1 MAAKRGDD
9 KAWNEFISWCGE
21 RGLNPWTLAAYARWS
36 ERHHP
41 YPTVAKNI
49 EAIARVHHTKT
60 RKRLDRYPMVTS
72 TLSLIETRAKAKKS
86 AKDKQAALFPE
97 DDILE
102 RQATGKG
109 KAGKTKKKM
118 AKGGG
123 GGGKTKK
130 KTGTTKAVKGKG
142 KKTAKKKTGKAMSAS
157 PKLVSRRRLKS

>member
-21 RGLNPWTLAAYARWS
+21 RSLKAVPANPWTLAAYARWS

-60 RKRLDRYPMVTS
+60 RKHLDRHPMVKS

-109 KAGKTKKKM
+109 KAGKTKKN
-118 AKGGG
+118 
-123 GGGKTKK
+123 
-130 KTGTTKAVKGKG
+130 TGTAKVVKGKD

>member
-9 KAWNEFISWCGE
+9 KAWKEFISWCGE
-21 RGLNPWTLAAYARWS
+21 RGLKAVPANPWTLAAYARWS

-60 RKRLDRYPMVTS
+60 RKRLDRHPMVTS

-109 KAGKTKKKM
+109 KAGKTKKTPARPRPSRAR
-118 AKGGG
+118 AKRRPR
-123 GGGKTKK
+123 KK
-130 KTGTTKAVKGKG
+130 PVKQ
-142 KKTAKKKTGKAMSAS
+142 
-157 PKLVSRRRLKS
+157 

>member
-21 RGLNPWTLAAYARWS
+21 RGLKAVPANPWTLAAYARWS

-60 RKRLDRYPMVTS
+60 RKRLDRHPMVTS

-109 KAGKTKKKM
+109 KAGKTKKN
-118 AKGGG
+118 
-123 GGGKTKK
+123 
-130 KTGTTKAVKGKG
+130 TGTAKSVKGKG

>member
-21 RGLNPWTLAAYARWS
+21 RGLKAVPANPWTLAAYARWS

-41 YPTVAKNI
+41 YPNVAKNI

-60 RKRLDRYPMVTS
+60 RKRLDRHPMVTS

-102 RQATGKG
+102 RQATGKS
-109 KAGKTKKKM
+109 KAGKTKKN
-118 AKGGG
+118 
-123 GGGKTKK
+123 
-130 KTGTTKAVKGKG
+130 TGTAKAVEGKG

>member
-9 KAWNEFISWCGE
+9 KAWKEFISWCEE
-21 RGLNPWTLAAYARWS
+21 RGLKAVPANPWTLSAFARWS
-36 ERHHP
+36 ESQHP

-60 RKRLDRYPMVTS
+60 RKRLDRHPMVTS
-72 TLSLIETRAKAKKS
+72 TLSLLETRAEAKKS

-102 RQATGKG
+102 KKAAGKG
-109 KAGKTKKKM
+109 KAKKTKKLAGK
-118 AKGGG
+118 AKA
-123 GGGKTKK
+123 KK
-130 KTGTTKAVKGKG
+130 PAKG
-142 KKTAKKKTGKAMSAS
+142 KKTAKKKTRKGMSAS

>member
-1 MAAKRGDD
+1 MAAKRDD
-9 KAWNEFISWCGE
+9 AKAWNEFISWCGE
-21 RGLNPWTLAAYARWS
+21 RGLKAVPANPWTLAAYARWS

-49 EAIARVHHTKT
+49 KAIARVHHTKT
-60 RKRLDRYPMVTS
+60 RKRLDRHPMVTS

-109 KAGKTKKKM
+109 K
-118 AKGGG
+118 
-123 GGGKTKK
+123 
-130 KTGTTKAVKGKG
+130 G
-142 KKTAKKKTGKAMSAS
+142 KKTAKKKTGEAMSAS

>member
-21 RGLNPWTLAAYARWS
+21 RGLKAVPANPWTLAAYARWS

-60 RKRLDRYPMVTS
+60 RKRLDRHPMVTS
-72 TLSLIETRAKAKKS
+72 TLKLIETRSKAKKS

-102 RQATGKG
+102 RKAAGKVSP
-109 KAGKTKKKM
+109 KKTKKTTGK
-118 AKGGG
+118 AKA
-123 GGGKTKK
+123 KT
-130 KTGTTKAVKGKG
+130 AKGKG
-142 KKTAKKKTGKAMSAS
+142 KKTAKKKTRKGMSAS

>member
-9 KAWNEFISWCGE
+9 KAWNEFVSWCGE
-21 RGLNPWTLAAYARWS
+21 RGLKAVPANPWTLAAYARWS
-36 ERHHP
+36 ERQHS
-41 YPTVAKNI
+41 YPAIAKDI

-60 RKRLDRYPMVTS
+60 RKRLDRHPMVTR

-102 RQATGKG
+102 GELPG
-109 KAGKTKKKM
+109 KAGKTKKPTGT
-118 AKGGG
+118 ANG
-123 GGGKTKK
+123 K
-130 KTGTTKAVKGKG
+130 KTGKDKR
-142 KKTAKKKTGKAMSAS
+142 TAKKKTGKAMSAG

>member
-21 RGLNPWTLAAYARWS
+21 RGLKAVPANPWTLAAYARWS

-60 RKRLDRYPMVTS
+60 RKRLDRHPMVTS
-72 TLSLIETRAKAKKS
+72 TLKLIETRSKAKKS

-97 DDILE
+97 DHILE
-102 RQATGKG
+102 RKAAGKGRPKKTKTPTGKAKAKTATGKG
-109 KAGKTKKKM
+109 KQ
-118 AKGGG
+118 
-123 GGGKTKK
+123 
-130 KTGTTKAVKGKG
+130 
-142 KKTAKKKTGKAMSAS
+142 TAKKKTRKGMSAS

>member
-9 KAWNEFISWCGE
+9 KAWNEFISWCEE
-21 RGLNPWTLAAYARWS
+21 RGLKAVPANPWTLAAYARWS
-36 ERHHP
+36 ERQHP

-60 RKRLDRYPMVTS
+60 RKRLDRHPMVAS
-72 TLSLIETRAKAKKS
+72 TLKLIETRSKAKKS

-102 RQATGKG
+102 KETAGKG
-109 KAGKTKKKM
+109 RPRKTKKPT
-118 AKGGG
+118 
-123 GGGKTKK
+123 GK
-130 KTGTTKAVKGKG
+130 AKGKG
-142 KKTAKKKTGKAMSAS
+142 KKTAMKKTRKKMSAS

>member
-9 KAWNEFISWCGE
+9 KAWKEFISWCEE
-21 RGLNPWTLAAYARWS
+21 RGLKAVPANPWTLAAYARWS

-60 RKRLDRYPMVTS
+60 RKRLDRHPMVTS
-72 TLSLIETRAKAKKS
+72 TMRLIETRAKAKKS

-102 RQATGKG
+102 RKLPG
-109 KAGKTKKKM
+109 KAGKTRKAPGTAPGI
-118 AKGGG
+118 AKG
-123 GGGKTKK
+123 KRTARK
-130 KTGTTKAVKGKG
+130 KTRKG
-142 KKTAKKKTGKAMSAS
+142 MSAS
-157 PKLVSRRRLKS
+157 PKLLSRRRLKS

>member
-9 KAWNEFISWCGE
+9 KAWKEFISWCEE
-21 RGLNPWTLAAYARWS
+21 RGLKAVPANPWTLAAYARWS

-60 RKRLDRYPMVTS
+60 RKRLDRHPMVTS
-72 TLSLIETRAKAKKS
+72 TMRLIETRAKAKKS

-102 RQATGKG
+102 KKAAKKG
-109 KAGKTKKKM
+109 KAGKAKKSTGK
-118 AKGGG
+118 AKAI
-123 GGGKTKK
+123 
-130 KTGTTKAVKGKG
+130 KAKGKG
-142 KKTAKKKTGKAMSAS
+142 KKTAMKKTRKKMSAS

>member
-21 RGLNPWTLAAYARWS
+21 RGLKAVPANPWTLAAYARWS
-36 ERHHP
+36 ERHHS

-60 RKRLDRYPMVTS
+60 RKRLDRHPMITS
-72 TLSLIETRAKAKKS
+72 TLNLIETRAKAKKS

-102 RQATGKG
+102 RESPG
-109 KAGKTKKKM
+109 KAGKTKKPTGK
-118 AKGGG
+118 AKAE
-123 GGGKTKK
+123 T
-130 KTGTTKAVKGKG
+130 AKGKG
-142 KKTAKKKTGKAMSAS
+142 KKTAKKKTRKAMSAS

>member
-21 RGLNPWTLAAYARWS
+21 RGLKAVPANPWTLAAYARWS

-60 RKRLDRYPMVTS
+60 RKRLDRHPMVTS

-102 RQATGKG
+102 RQAAGKG
-109 KAGKTKKKM
+109 RPKKTKKTT
-118 AKGGG
+118 
-123 GGGKTKK
+123 GKA
-130 KTGTTKAVKGKG
+130 KAVKAKGKG
-142 KKTAKKKTGKAMSAS
+142 KKTAKKKTRKGMSAS

>member
-21 RGLNPWTLAAYARWS
+21 RGLKAVPANPWTLAAYARWS

-60 RKRLDRYPMVTS
+60 RKRLDRHPMVTR

-102 RQATGKG
+102 R
-109 KAGKTKKKM
+109 KAAAKDRPKKTKKTT
-118 AKGGG
+118 AKAKAKTAM
-123 GGGKTKK
+123 GK
-130 KTGTTKAVKGKG
+130 VKGRG
-142 KKTAKKKTGKAMSAS
+142 QKTAKKKTRKAMRAS

>member
-1 MAAKRGDD
+1 VAAKRGDD

-21 RGLNPWTLAAYARWS
+21 RGLRAMPANPWTLAAYARWS
-36 ERHHP
+36 ERHHS

-60 RKRLDRYPMVTS
+60 RKRLDRNPMVRS

-97 DDILE
+97 NDILK

-109 KAGKTKKKM
+109 KAGKTKKN
-118 AKGGG
+118 
-123 GGGKTKK
+123 
-130 KTGTTKAVKGKG
+130 TGTAKYVKGKG

>member
-21 RGLNPWTLAAYARWS
+21 RGLKAVPANPWTLAAYARWS

-109 KAGKTKKKM
+109 KAGKTKKN
-118 AKGGG
+118 
-123 GGGKTKK
+123 
-130 KTGTTKAVKGKG
+130 TGTAKAIKG

>member
-9 KAWNEFISWCGE
+9 KAWKEFISWCGE
-21 RGLNPWTLAAYARWS
+21 RGLKAVPANPWTLAAYARWS

-41 YPTVAKNI
+41 YPNVAKNI

-60 RKRLDRYPMVTS
+60 RKHLDRHPMVTS

-109 KAGKTKKKM
+109 KAGKTKKN
-118 AKGGG
+118 
-123 GGGKTKK
+123 
-130 KTGTTKAVKGKG
+130 TGTAKAVKGKG
-142 KKTAKKKTGKAMSAS
+142 KKTAKKKTGKAMSAN

>member
-21 RGLNPWTLAAYARWS
+21 RGLKAVPANPWTLAAYARWS

-60 RKRLDRYPMVTS
+60 RKRLDRHPMVTS
-72 TLSLIETRAKAKKS
+72 TLNLIETRAKAKKS

-102 RQATGKG
+102 RQAAGKG
-109 KAGKTKKKM
+109 SPKKTKKTTGK
-118 AKGGG
+118 AKA
-123 GGGKTKK
+123 KT
-130 KTGTTKAVKGKG
+130 AKGKG
-142 KKTAKKKTGKAMSAS
+142 KKTAKKKTRKGMSAS

>member
-9 KAWNEFISWCGE
+9 KAWNEFVSWCGE
-21 RGLNPWTLAAYARWS
+21 RGLKAVPANPWTLAAYARWS

-49 EAIARVHHTKT
+49 EAIARVHYTKT
-60 RKRLDRYPMVTS
+60 RKRLDRHPMVMR
-72 TLSLIETRAKAKKS
+72 TLSLIESRGKAKKS

-102 RQATGKG
+102 RKLPG
-109 KAGKTKKKM
+109 KAGKTKKP
-118 AKGGG
+118 
-123 GGGKTKK
+123 
-130 KTGTTKAVKGKG
+130 
-142 KKTAKKKTGKAMSAS
+142 TGKAKGKRTARKKTRQGMSAS

>member
-21 RGLNPWTLAAYARWS
+21 RGLKAVPANPWTLAAYARWS

-60 RKRLDRYPMVTS
+60 RKRLDRHPTVTS
-72 TLSLIETRAKAKKS
+72 TLKLIETRAKAKKS

-102 RQATGKG
+102 RKAAGKGRPKKTKETTGK
-109 KAGKTKKKM
+109 A
-118 AKGGG
+118 
-123 GGGKTKK
+123 
-130 KTGTTKAVKGKG
+130 KGKG
-142 KKTAKKKTGKAMSAS
+142 KKTAMKKTRKKMSAS

>member
-21 RGLNPWTLAAYARWS
+21 RGLKAVPANPWTLAAYARWS
-36 ERHHP
+36 ESHYP

-60 RKRLDRYPMVTS
+60 RKRLDRHPMVTS

-97 DDILE
+97 EDILE
-102 RQATGKG
+102 RKAAGKG
-109 KAGKTKKKM
+109 SPKKTKK
-118 AKGGG
+118 
-123 GGGKTKK
+123 T
-130 KTGTTKAVKGKG
+130 TGTAKAVKVKGRG
-142 KKTAKKKTGKAMSAS
+142 KKTAKKKTRKAMSAS

>member
-1 MAAKRGDD
+1 MAAKRGAD

-21 RGLNPWTLAAYARWS
+21 RGLKAVPANPWTLAAYARWS

-60 RKRLDRYPMVTS
+60 RKRLDRHPMVTS
-72 TLSLIETRAKAKKS
+72 TLSLIENRAKAKKS

-97 DDILE
+97 GDILE

-109 KAGKTKKKM
+109 KARKTKIN
-118 AKGGG
+118 
-123 GGGKTKK
+123 
-130 KTGTTKAVKGKG
+130 TGTAKAVKGKG
-142 KKTAKKKTGKAMSAS
+142 KKTAKKKTGEAMSAS

>member
-21 RGLNPWTLAAYARWS
+21 RGLKAVPANPWTLAAYARWS

-60 RKRLDRYPMVTS
+60 RKRLDRHPMVTS
-72 TLSLIETRAKAKKS
+72 TLSLIENRAKAKIS

-102 RQATGKG
+102 RQATGKD
-109 KAGKTKKKM
+109 
-118 AKGGG
+118 
-123 GGGKTKK
+123 
-130 KTGTTKAVKGKG
+130 KG
-142 KKTAKKKTGKAMSAS
+142 KKTAKKKTGEAMSAS

>member
-21 RGLNPWTLAAYARWS
+21 RGLKAVPANPWTLAAYARWS

-60 RKRLDRYPMVTS
+60 RKRLDRHPMVTS

-109 KAGKTKKKM
+109 KAGKTKKKPARPRPSRAR
-118 AKGGG
+118 AKRRPR
-123 GGGKTKK
+123 KK
-130 KTGTTKAVKGKG
+130 PVKQ
-142 KKTAKKKTGKAMSAS
+142 
-157 PKLVSRRRLKS
+157 

>member
-9 KAWNEFISWCGE
+9 KAWNEFITWCGE
-21 RGLNPWTLAAYARWS
+21 RGLKAVPANPWTLAAYARWS

-60 RKRLDRYPMVTS
+60 RKRLDRHPMVTS
-72 TLSLIETRAKAKKS
+72 TLKLIETRSKAKKS

-102 RQATGKG
+102 RKAAGKGRPKKTKETKETTGKA
-109 KAGKTKKKM
+109 KAKT
-118 AKGGG
+118 A
-123 GGGKTKK
+123 
-130 KTGTTKAVKGKG
+130 KGKG
-142 KKTAKKKTGKAMSAS
+142 KKTAKKKTRKGMSAS

>member
-21 RGLNPWTLAAYARWS
+21 RGLKAVPANPWTLAAYIRWS

-72 TLSLIETRAKAKKS
+72 TLSLIDTRAKAKKS

-97 DDILE
+97 DDILA

-109 KAGKTKKKM
+109 KAGKTKNN
-118 AKGGG
+118 
-123 GGGKTKK
+123 
-130 KTGTTKAVKGKG
+130 TGTAKAVKGKG
-142 KKTAKKKTGKAMSAS
+142 KKTAKKKTGKAMSVS

>member
-21 RGLNPWTLAAYARWS
+21 RGLKAVPANPWTLAAYARWS

-41 YPTVAKNI
+41 YPNVAKNI

-60 RKRLDRYPMVTS
+60 RKHLDRHPMVTS

-109 KAGKTKKKM
+109 K
-118 AKGGG
+118 
-123 GGGKTKK
+123 
-130 KTGTTKAVKGKG
+130 G
-142 KKTAKKKTGKAMSAS
+142 KKTAKKKTGEAMSAS

>member
-1 MAAKRGDD
+1 MAVKHGDD

-21 RGLNPWTLAAYARWS
+21 RGLKAVPANPWTLAAYARWS

-109 KAGKTKKKM
+109 KARKTKKN
-118 AKGGG
+118 
-123 GGGKTKK
+123 
-130 KTGTTKAVKGKG
+130 TGTAKAVKG

-157 PKLVSRRRLKS
+157 PKLVPRRQLKS

>member
-9 KAWNEFISWCGE
+9 KAWKEFISWCEE
-21 RGLNPWTLAAYARWS
+21 RGLKAVPANPWTLSAFARWS
-36 ERHHP
+36 ESQHP

-60 RKRLDRYPMVTS
+60 RKRLDRHPMVTS
-72 TLSLIETRAKAKKS
+72 TLKLLETRAEAKKS

-102 RQATGKG
+102 KKAAGKG
-109 KAGKTKKKM
+109 KAKKTKKLAGK
-118 AKGGG
+118 AKA
-123 GGGKTKK
+123 KK
-130 KTGTTKAVKGKG
+130 PAKG
-142 KKTAKKKTGKAMSAS
+142 KKTAKKKTRKGMSAS